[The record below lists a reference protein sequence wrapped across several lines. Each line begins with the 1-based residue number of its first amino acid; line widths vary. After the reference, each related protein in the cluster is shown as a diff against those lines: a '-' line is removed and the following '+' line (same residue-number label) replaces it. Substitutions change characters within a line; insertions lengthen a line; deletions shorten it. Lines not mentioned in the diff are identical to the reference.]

1 MVRTERFRFNAA
13 PWNIVNVSA
22 GGVSEN
28 QSNSTN
34 FVKYLMGNS
43 NFHEMGREELLEN
56 LYIVDPEIA
65 SAVDSFSVMCRES
78 FKHFTRIED
87 TETDNLP
94 DDLEELPNDLTT
106 SMKNQIQSDALV
118 HNKSTGD
125 TLIEEMVDTAN
136 WIARSSHIENLFEQF
151 GAILYIHG
159 NLYIL
164 INKDYSIT
172 ILPNDRVTIVD
183 KSDKIGVTSGGTDG
197 FDEVITEAN
206 ILVLDEGKDTEKTYK
221 KDKFRI
227 IKFREVPINVKDAKN
242 RLTYGIY
249 SISPL
254 RRAVIPVW
262 FKRILIANDALW
274 RAKNVPREHH
284 KIDAESFNTGLFQ
297 GSNEQRMR
305 KAQAAAENF
314 INKYKG
320 EISSKSPDQ
329 AYITLN
335 TIDIEHVEPKTAGYM
350 QANELMEQMND
361 AVYSAINLPR
371 SVVKGIS
378 GSNFASELVIST
390 YTSTKVIQIAKKIG
404 DLILEIVKLK
414 LLEIN
419 AAYPVQYLDIKI
431 AYELGT
437 SRLEKVK
444 EVQILSTLG
453 ICTTDELRAIIGL
466 KPLTP
471 EQLKQGILNSTQPS
485 NNDNVSDGDVDET
498 IDYPTTPHS
507 KDAQPTDSAQAII
520 NKVEQSTSNSSVKRN
535 IKKNKTTS

>member
-1 MVRTERFRFNAA
+1 
-13 PWNIVNVSA
+13 
-22 GGVSEN
+22 
-28 QSNSTN
+28 
-34 FVKYLMGNS
+34 
-43 NFHEMGREELLEN
+43 
-56 LYIVDPEIA
+56 
-65 SAVDSFSVMCRES
+65 
-78 FKHFTRIED
+78 
-87 TETDNLP
+87 
-94 DDLEELPNDLTT
+94 
-106 SMKNQIQSDALV
+106 
-118 HNKSTGD
+118 
-125 TLIEEMVDTAN
+125 
-136 WIARSSHIENLFEQF
+136 
-151 GAILYIHG
+151 
-159 NLYIL
+159 
-164 INKDYSIT
+164 
-172 ILPNDRVTIVD
+172 
-183 KSDKIGVTSGGTDG
+183 
-197 FDEVITEAN
+197 
-206 ILVLDEGKDTEKTYK
+206 
-221 KDKFRI
+221 
-227 IKFREVPINVKDAKN
+227 
-242 RLTYGIY
+242 
-249 SISPL
+249 
-254 RRAVIPVW
+254 
-262 FKRILIANDALW
+262 
-274 RAKNVPREHH
+274 
-284 KIDAESFNTGLFQ
+284 
-297 GSNEQRMR
+297 
-305 KAQAAAENF
+305 
-314 INKYKG
+314 
-320 EISSKSPDQ
+320 
-329 AYITLN
+329 
-335 TIDIEHVEPKTAGYM
+335 M

-453 ICTTDELRAIIGL
+453 ICTIDELRAIIGL